1 MGINERLQRPPTAGR
16 PTADDVADPLGPF
29 REQVRGAL
37 GGRLGTRT
45 ADTELDA
52 GRLAALVASEVTDL
66 VRSSAA
72 PLTAEEQG
80 RLVHDVVDDVLRLG
94 PVQRFVDDP
103 TVTEVM
109 VNGLG
114 PIYVERSGRLE
125 RTAARFADEDHL
137 RSVIDRIVVGVGRR
151 VDESSPAVDARLP
164 DGSRVHAILPPLAVD
179 GPTLTIRKFARDAL
193 GVTDLV
199 ASGTLDAAV
208 ADFLAAAVRG
218 RRNIVVAGGTGT
230 GKTTLLNVLSS
241 FVPAGERVITIE
253 DAVEL
258 QLRQPH
264 VVRLECRPANVEGRG
279 EVTTRDL
286 VRNALRMRPDRI
298 VVGEV
303 RGAEALDMLQAMNT
317 GHSGSMTTVHA
328 NSPRASLAR
337 IETMVAFAGVDLPL
351 RAVRQQAAA
360 AFDLVVQLERGAD
373 GVRRVTAVTE
383 VVGLEGDVVTLADL
397 FVLDRL
403 DGAPRLRPTGVRP
416 RFARELTTLG
426 IDLPAELFGGSDRTE
441 VR

>member
-1 MGINERLQRPPTAGR
+1 MGINERLHRPPVTGR
-16 PTADDVADPLGPF
+16 PATEDAADPLLPF

-37 GGRLGTRT
+37 SGRLGTRNP
-45 ADTELDA
+45 DSDIDA
-52 GRLAALVASEVTDL
+52 GRLAALVASEVADL
-66 VRSSAA
+66 VGSSAA

-80 RLVHDVVDDVLRLG
+80 RLVRDVVDDVLRLG

-114 PIYVERSGRLE
+114 PIYVERGGRLE
-125 RTAARFADEDHL
+125 RTSARFADEEHL

-151 VDESSPAVDARLP
+151 IDESSPAVDARLT

-179 GPTLTIRKFARDAL
+179 GPTLTIRKFARDVLA
-193 GVTDLV
+193 VDDLV
-199 ASGTLDAAV
+199 ASGTLDPTVAA
-208 ADFLAAAVRG
+208 FLAAAVEG

-241 FVPAGERVITIE
+241 FVPATERVITIE

-264 VVRLECRPANVEGRG
+264 VVRLECRPPNVEGRG

-298 VVGEV
+298 LVGEV

-351 RAVRQQAAA
+351 RAVRQQIAA

-373 GVRRVTAVTE
+373 GVRRITAVTE
-383 VVGLEGDVVTLADL
+383 VVGLEGDVITLADV
-397 FVLDRL
+397 FVLDR
-403 DGAPRLRPTGVRP
+403 DPAGPRLRATGVRP
-416 RFARELTTLG
+416 RFGRELLAMG
-426 IDLPAELFGGSDRTE
+426 IGLPADLFDGIDRTE
-441 VR
+441 ER